1 MPYTTLN
8 YANGPGVNF
17 TSGKRPNL
25 TNVDTSESDIFL
37 SWTLWIW
44 PDLSS
49 ADIKMKDNEKK
60 IVRNE
65 GLKENN
71 QKLQINIFLCKPL

>member
-25 TNVDTSESDIFL
+25 TNVDTSESDIFEVVRFE
-37 SWTLWIW
+37 S
-44 PDLSS
+44 
-49 ADIKMKDNEKK
+49 DI
-60 IVRNE
+60 
-65 GLKENN
+65 
-71 QKLQINIFLCKPL
+71 